1 MIKKIFG
8 VLLVLL
14 LLMITGTVSAA
25 ETNSTS
31 ILVIGSSAAVKDY
44 NKVAHEVMD
53 ELNNQDTVVK
63 FQIRSTNQIG
73 NMTSDEIKSLV
84 NSSDIILAEWG
95 TQLAG
100 NGSLEGVIKANPSI
114 IENKIFFVF
123 EVGQHS

>member
-1 MIKKIFG
+1 M
-8 VLLVLL
+8 VLL

-31 ILVIGSSAAVKDY
+31 ILVIGSSTAVKDY

-53 ELNNQDTVVK
+53 ELNSQNTVVK

-100 NGSLEGVIKANPSI
+100 NGSLEGVIKANP
-114 IENKIFFVF
+114 
-123 EVGQHS
+123 